1 MSKVLPAYRGTRATK
16 AKQQAVEKGQHPVP
30 EQPVIA
36 DYLRGQIPRRRFV
49 EMVGEKTFHAV
60 WEKLAASIQEMT
72 QRAKQRSA
80 KESMGEDEA
89 ANLAIIGVANS
100 FVVWNLPD
108 SYGAGPL
115 ERVRIV
121 NDSIWVFPLVLTSP
135 GYGIVGEVGHIAVD
149 IQRGEVVGC
158 TPLDTVQQRGR
169 KCHEQRKAKIEAAF
183 GRHVVDGSSSYASN
197 RTKGMQ
203 LFPLSAKAHGEGG
216 H

>member
-1 MSKVLPAYRGTRATK
+1 MRQVSPADRGTRVTK
-16 AKQQAVEKGQHPVP
+16 AKQQTVEKEQCPVP
-30 EQPVIA
+30 EQPIVA
-36 DYLRGQIPRRRFV
+36 DYLRGKIPRRRFV
-49 EMVGEKTFHAV
+49 GMVGEKTFSLV
-60 WEKLAASIQEMT
+60 WAKLAASIQEMT

-80 KESMGEDEA
+80 KAPTESEA

-100 FVVWNLPD
+100 FVLWNLPD

-115 ERVRIV
+115 ERVQVV

-169 KCHEQRKAKIEAAF
+169 KCYERHKEKIGAAF
-183 GRHVVDGSSSYASN
+183 LQARRA
-197 RTKGMQ
+197 
-203 LFPLSAKAHGEGG
+203 
-216 H
+216 